1 MSIRAGADG
10 RFDLHG
16 GDEGAYEDGTDG
28 VARAGRSIAAA
39 PRSEEGVAMGAE
51 DGRKRE
57 RGEERE
63 SEEKSDLGEGDKRPR
78 ILVLRAAHY

>member
-1 MSIRAGADG
+1 MPAWSSNPRAYKTVMSIRAGADG

-39 PRSEEGVAMGAE
+39 PGSEEGVAMGAE

-57 RGEERE
+57 RGEEGIAR
-63 SEEKSDLGEGDKRPR
+63 SGDVERKG
-78 ILVLRAAHY
+78 